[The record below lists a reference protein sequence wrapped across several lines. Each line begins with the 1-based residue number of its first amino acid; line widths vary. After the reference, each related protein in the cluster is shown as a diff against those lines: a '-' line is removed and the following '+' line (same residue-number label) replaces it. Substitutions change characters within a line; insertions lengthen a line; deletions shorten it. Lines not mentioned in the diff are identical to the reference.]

1 MEGGGEGGG
10 SPGSHSSFSWSKSS
24 LDVKADT
31 PPMLDMTSS
40 MEASVAE
47 GEPQLTG
54 VYLMGTFI

>member
-1 MEGGGEGGG
+1 MEGGGEGGV
-10 SPGSHSSFSWSKSS
+10 SPGSHFSSSWSRSS

-40 MEASVAE
+40 MEASVAK

>member
-1 MEGGGEGGG
+1 MEGGGEGGV
-10 SPGSHSSFSWSKSS
+10 SPGSHSSSSWSKSS

-40 MEASVAE
+40 MEASVAK

-54 VYLMGTFI
+54 VYLRGTFI